1 MQQLH
6 KIILDVGPADGRRVS
21 SFTRTCGMYTQSVV
35 EQSIE
40 HTFAIQIQWQ
50 CPSTFEALQSA
61 NDVFDD

>member
-1 MQQLH
+1 
-6 KIILDVGPADGRRVS
+6 
-21 SFTRTCGMYTQSVV
+21 V
-35 EQSIE
+35 EQSTE